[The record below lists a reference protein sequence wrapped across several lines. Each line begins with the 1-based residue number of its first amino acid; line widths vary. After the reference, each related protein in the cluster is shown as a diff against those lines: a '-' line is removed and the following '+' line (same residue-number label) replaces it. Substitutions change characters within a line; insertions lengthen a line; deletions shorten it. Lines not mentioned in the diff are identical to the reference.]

1 MPQAILD
8 KPAPLTPAEWRSV
21 VQHPRIGQVILEH
34 AAALRD
40 AVPIILHHHE
50 RFGGHGYPYGL
61 RANEIPLGA
70 RIVAIADAYDAMIND
85 RPYKRAM
92 SHDAAIAELRLH
104 AGTQFDPELVAL
116 FCDLYADR
124 APLPDPA
131 VLEMMERPA
140 ITFRP
145 ARTTDPRVGDGLAD
159 DGRRRAGSRR
169 PRPSGPFGP
178 HGPHE
183 PHEPPHFE
191 PDGTPD
197 GHGSAPDEHGIATG

>member
-1 MPQAILD
+1 M
-8 KPAPLTPAEWRSV
+8 

-85 RPYKRAM
+85 RPYQRAI

-104 AGTQFDPELVAL
+104 AGTQFDPELVVL

-131 VLEMMERPA
+131 VLGMMERPA
-140 ITFRP
+140 TRSTRRERRTRESTSVSQTMAADGQGLVDLGRSDRP
-145 ARTTDPRVGDGLAD
+145 DR
-159 DGRRRAGSRR
+159 SKH
-169 PRPSGPFGP
+169 P
-178 HGPHE
+178 HY
-183 PHEPPHFE
+183 E

-197 GHGSAPDEHGIATG
+197 GSGSTPDERGIATG